1 VSREAIMGR
10 IRASLGVRDGDER
23 RQVVADRLATAARNL
38 VPARAAL
45 PHGQLVRQFTGYL
58 EQQGATII
66 TVSALA
72 DIAPAV
78 ARYLDGAELPPR
90 VRCGTDPDLGA
101 AGWASTPALR
111 VLSGPPDESD
121 RAGLSMAVAGV
132 SETGTMVLA
141 SGPDNPVTLAFLPE
155 THIVVVREST
165 IVGSYEDALAIVRAR
180 FGKGVM
186 PRTLNLVSGPSRTA
200 DIGGKIVIG
209 AHGPRRLGVLV
220 VADQPH
226 AGRRKR
232 IAR

>member
-1 VSREAIMGR
+1 MSREVIMGR
-10 IRASLGVRDGDER
+10 IRASLGVREGDER
-23 RQVVADRLATAARNL
+23 RQVVADRLAKAARNL

-45 PHGQLVRQFTGYL
+45 PHGELVRQFMGYL

-66 TVSALA
+66 AVAGLA

-78 ARYLDGAELPPR
+78 ARYLDSAELPPR
-90 VRCGTDPDLGA
+90 VRCGADPDLGA
-101 AGWASTPALR
+101 GGWASVPALG
-111 VLSGPPDESD
+111 VLSGPPDDSD

-165 IVGSYEDALAIVRAR
+165 IVGSYEDALDIVRAR
-180 FGKGVM
+180 FGKGAM

-209 AHGPRRLGVLV
+209 AHGPRRLCVLV
-220 VADQPH
+220 VANQPH
-226 AGRRKR
+226 GGGSA
-232 IAR
+232 